1 MAGPPWNRASPNSV
15 RQSISL
21 LVVGVRDGDVAN
33 NVPAPQSLALALLA
47 LGAAGALSR
56 KRLTR

>member
-1 MAGPPWNRASPNSV
+1 V